1 MDSGTAN
8 VRNLNTTQNSEEME
22 IDLLEIARLLWQKIW
37 IIGLGFFIG
46 AAAMFG
52 VSRYYLTPQYSAESI
67 IYIFSKST
75 SISQLADL
83 QIGTQLTGDFTIIAT
98 TREVLESVIDTLS
111 LDTDYEHMKNRVTVT
126 NPSSSHMLNI
136 KVVWENPA
144 TAANICNVLADELR
158 DQISDIMNQDKP
170 SVVQRAVVPQKQS
183 KPDIRRNTI
192 LGALIGAVLVAGI
205 IIVRYLMDDTIK
217 TDEDVTKYLGLNTL
231 ASFPYVRVYDE
242 NRRRKDDGQKKSL
255 TKLIKRDG
263 NEKE

>member
-1 MDSGTAN
+1 MESGTSN
-8 VRNLNTTQNSEEME
+8 VRNINMTQDTGETE

-52 VSRYYLTPQYSAESI
+52 VSRYYMTPQYSAESI

-111 LDTDYEHMKNRVTVT
+111 LDTTYEKMNKRVTVT
-126 NPSSSHMLNI
+126 NPTSSHMLKI
-136 KVVWENPA
+136 TVVWENPA

-158 DQISDIMNQDKP
+158 EQISDIMNQDKP
-170 SVVQRAVVPQKQS
+170 SVVQRAVVPQQQS
-183 KPDIRRNTI
+183 KPDIRKNTI
-192 LGALIGAVLVAGI
+192 LGALIGAVLVAGVL
-205 IIVRYLMDDTIK
+205 IVRYLMDDTIK

-242 NRRRKDDGQKKSL
+242 NRKREGRKQKKLKKSD
-255 TKLIKRDG
+255 TQSS
-263 NEKE
+263 